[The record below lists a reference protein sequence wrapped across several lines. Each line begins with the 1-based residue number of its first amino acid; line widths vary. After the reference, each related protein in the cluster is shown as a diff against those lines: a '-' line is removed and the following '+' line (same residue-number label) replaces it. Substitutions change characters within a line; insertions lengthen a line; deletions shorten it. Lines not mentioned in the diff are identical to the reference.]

1 MTYSFAVLA
10 QKSRFLSWLWMR
22 ISLSEGYAGWC
33 CWGPVWWRCW
43 DGEDGESVVWCGV
56 VWQAGCKL
64 AGGEGMRGI
73 AGTIY
78 RSNIQLDPHT
88 PAYTFFYTEHR
99 LWLFSLN
106 NWRPPQKP
114 EWDTSGNQNTWKK
127 QTLIQTFTTWVSL
140 ISDHTYIQLSTYKIS
155 AMQSVSQMICV
166 ILPKYF
172 QLNFPIGAPPPL
184 SNYFLSQSTSQ
195 AGQASTIQSWAGQG
209 GTRQRQAGE
218 RGGGTFQRQPY
229 SAAEHLEKWR
239 LVKRRRDGWEVR
251 YPLCCGPLFSHEAV
265 LRVRLRCVTYY
276 LCQNYP

>member
-1 MTYSFAVLA
+1 M
-10 QKSRFLSWLWMR
+10 
-22 ISLSEGYAGWC
+22 
-33 CWGPVWWRCW
+33 
-43 DGEDGESVVWCGV
+43 VWCGV

-140 ISDHTYIQLSTYKIS
+140 ISDYTYIQLSTYKIS
-155 AMQSVSQMICV
+155 AMQSVSQMILCDITKIFSV
-166 ILPKYF
+166 ELPHWR
-172 QLNFPIGAPPPL
+172 APSL

-209 GTRQRQAGE
+209 GTRLRQAGE
-218 RGGGTFQRQPY
+218 GGHSKDNPTLLQRTWKNEDWWEEEG
-229 SAAEHLEKWR
+229 AVEKWDIR
-239 LVKRRRDGWEVR
+239 FALALSSPMKPSSESDCNVSRTTCVR
-251 YPLCCGPLFSHEAV
+251 TIHNVQSTF
-265 LRVRLRCVTYY
+265 
-276 LCQNYP
+276 